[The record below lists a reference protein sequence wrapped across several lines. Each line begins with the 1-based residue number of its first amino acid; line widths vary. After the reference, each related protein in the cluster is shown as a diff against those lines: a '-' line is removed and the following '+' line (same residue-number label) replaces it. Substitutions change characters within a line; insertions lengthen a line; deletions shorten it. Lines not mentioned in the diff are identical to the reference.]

1 MKTKVYY
8 QLALDNYN
16 QPNGLVSEVVLT
28 KEEYQK
34 LKREYIYIY
43 EDYSQALQRAQDWK
57 KGKGKGENM
66 AIIKRIDFYEF
77 IEEFKAYN
85 RDNQFTR
92 SGLSVLYDYIE
103 ELSEESGEDY
113 NLDIIE
119 LCTSFTEYDNLEEV
133 LKDYDLK
140 SLEELEENTTA
151 FTLDNQGVLIQNF

>member
-1 MKTKVYY
+1 
-8 QLALDNYN
+8 
-16 QPNGLVSEVVLT
+16 
-28 KEEYQK
+28 
-34 LKREYIYIY
+34 
-43 EDYSQALQRAQDWK
+43 
-57 KGKGKGENM
+57 M
-66 AIIKRIDFYEF
+66 AVIKRIGFYEF

-133 LKDYDLK
+133 LKDYNLE
-140 SLEELEENTTA
+140 SLEELQENTIA
-151 FTLDNQGVLIQNF
+151 FILENDGVLIQNF